1 MKKTVDPTVL
11 YTAPTCKTHN
21 NSVSFPPSMPAAPLN
36 QGRQA
41 SGKTGIH
48 MTLVESIAL
57 FGIMVSLA
65 ALPGSSVAL
74 VVARAA
80 TLGAANGIAVGV
92 GIVLGDLFFIA
103 LAIAG
108 LSVAAET
115 LGGFFVV
122 VKFIG
127 GLYLIWLGTKLLSSK
142 PDPLQVPPDVHQP
155 RSLAAS
161 VIAGFALTLG
171 DIKAVFFY
179 ASLFPV
185 FIDLA
190 TIGTREI
197 SVIVAI
203 TIISVGG
210 VKIAYALL
218 GARVASIATRHKCTG
233 MYQKTIGGVMIGTGG
248 YLVFKA

>member
-1 MKKTVDPTVL
+1 
-11 YTAPTCKTHN
+11 
-21 NSVSFPPSMPAAPLN
+21 
-36 QGRQA
+36 
-41 SGKTGIH
+41 
-48 MTLVESIAL
+48 MTLAESIML
-57 FGIMVSLA
+57 FGIMISLA
-65 ALPGSSVAL
+65 ALPSSSVAL

-80 TLGAANGIAVGV
+80 TLGPGNGIAVGI
-92 GIVLGDLFFIA
+92 GIVFGDLLFVA

-115 LGGFFVV
+115 LGSFFVV

-127 GLYLIWLGTKLLSSK
+127 GLYLIWFGTKLLTSGSAT
-142 PDPLQVPPDVHQP
+142 LQVPSNANQP

-161 VIAGFALTLG
+161 LVAGFALTLG
-171 DIKAVFFY
+171 DIKAILFY

-190 TIGTREI
+190 AIGPREI

-210 VKIAYALL
+210 VKVVYALL
-218 GARVASIATRHKCTG
+218 GAKVASIASRHKFTG

>member
-1 MKKTVDPTVL
+1 
-11 YTAPTCKTHN
+11 
-21 NSVSFPPSMPAAPLN
+21 
-36 QGRQA
+36 
-41 SGKTGIH
+41 

-65 ALPGSSVAL
+65 ALPSSSVAL

-80 TLGAANGIAVGV
+80 TLGPANGVAVGI
-92 GIVLGDLFFIA
+92 GIVLGDLLFVA

-127 GLYLIWLGTKLLSSK
+127 GLYLIWLGMKLLTSNFG
-142 PDPLQVPPDVHQP
+142 PLQVSPNVHQP
-155 RSLAAS
+155 KRLAAS
-161 VIAGFALTLG
+161 LIAGFALTLG
-171 DIKAVFFY
+171 DIKAILFY

-185 FIDLA
+185 FIDIEA
-190 TIGTREI
+190 IGTREI

-210 VKIAYALL
+210 VKIAYAVL
-218 GARVASIATRHKCTG
+218 GAKVASIASRHKFTG
-233 MYQKTIGGVMIGTGG
+233 LYQKTIGGVMIGTGG
-248 YLVFKA
+248 YLVFRA